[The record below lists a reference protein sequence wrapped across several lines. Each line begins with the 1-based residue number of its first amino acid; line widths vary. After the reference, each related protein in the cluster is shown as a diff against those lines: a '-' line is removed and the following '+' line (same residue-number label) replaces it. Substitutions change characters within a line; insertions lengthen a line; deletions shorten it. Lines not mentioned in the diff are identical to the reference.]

1 MSTPSTKPTVVL
13 VHGAWG
19 DGSSWQKVIPFLLKK
34 GIAVVAVQNPT
45 SSLADDAAATRRIMN
60 TIEGPIV
67 LVGHSWGGAVI
78 TEAGNDPKVKA
89 LVYVAAFAPKAGES
103 VGEQVGRHAAPPA
116 LSQIRNDGAGYLTM
130 SEEGWTTA
138 VAQDLSKEEAQLLS
152 VLQAPLSIN
161 TFDDKVTETAWQSR
175 PTWYIVSTEDRA
187 VSVDLQRD
195 LAEMMGAKTTELK
208 ASHMSPLS
216 KPDAVSAVIL
226 EAVAAVE
233 AS

>member
-1 MSTPSTKPTVVL
+1 MTSTSTKPTVVL

-116 LSQIRNDGAGYLTM
+116 LSQIKNDGAGYLTL
-130 SEEGWTTA
+130 SQEGWATA
-138 VAQDLSKEEAQLLS
+138 VAQDLSKEEAQVLS
-152 VLQAPLSIN
+152 VLQAPLSIS
-161 TFDDKVTETAWQSR
+161 TFNDKATVAAWQSR
-175 PTWYIVSTEDRA
+175 PSWYIVSTEDHA
-187 VSVDLQRD
+187 VSVDLQRE
-195 LAEMMGAKTTELK
+195 LAAMMGAKTTELV

-216 KPDAVSAVIL
+216 KPEAVSAVIL
-226 EAVAAVE
+226 DAVAAVDVP
-233 AS
+233 